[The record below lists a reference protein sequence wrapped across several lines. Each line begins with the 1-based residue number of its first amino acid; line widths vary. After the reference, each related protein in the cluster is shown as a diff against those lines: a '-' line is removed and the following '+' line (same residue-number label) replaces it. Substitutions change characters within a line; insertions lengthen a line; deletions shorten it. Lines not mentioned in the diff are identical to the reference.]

1 MLLPFMCTATPSPIT
16 MARKSTAADMAPSIK
31 GQSRRSGV
39 GGSDATNRQL
49 STGQDNVSATQNVT
63 DRLIHV

>member
-31 GQSRRSGV
+31 GKSRRSGV

-49 STGQDNVSATQNVT
+49 STGQDNV
-63 DRLIHV
+63 L